1 MEDKQILRLLLRR
14 AERAITL
21 MSKTYGPRLYRTAI
35 HILGRHEDAEES
47 VNDTYFAVWNA
58 VPPKEPDPLSGFV
71 YKTGRNIAL
80 NRSRYV
86 HAQRRQSDYDL
97 SLEELAGCICGAALE
112 DEINA
117 KLLGR
122 AIDRFLD
129 TIPQNS
135 RIVFLRR
142 YWFGDSVKDIAASRH
157 MTANA
162 VSVQLNRTREKLRL
176 YLTEEGFL

>member
-1 MEDKQILRLLLRR
+1 MEDKQILQLLLRR
-14 AERAITL
+14 AERAIVL
-21 MSKTYGPRLYRTAI
+21 MSKTYGPRLYRTAM

-47 VNDTYFAVWNA
+47 VNDTYFAVWNS
-58 VPPKEPDPLSGFV
+58 VPPKKPEPLSGFV

-80 NRSRYV
+80 NRSRYD
-86 HAQRRQSDYDL
+86 HAQRRQSEYDL
-97 SLEELAGCICGAALE
+97 SLDELAVCISGATLE
-112 DEINA
+112 DAIDA

-129 TIPQNS
+129 TIPKSS
-135 RIVFLRR
+135 RTLFLQR

-162 VSVQLNRTREKLRL
+162 VSVQLNRIREKLRF